1 MSPLPLR
8 CHSILLTFVCAV
20 PFGVLAGDPTG
31 SSAKTLYDQA
41 LLAQSNGAYGDALS
55 LFLSVQSLAGNDPAI
70 HHHIA
75 QCVES
80 LRTQRD
86 FQFHLSAMER
96 ARGMLTLRAS
106 AAKDLSRRLGSEGD
120 ISDDGYSFAGSST
133 LFMQDQQVWEA
144 LAALISTVPGGW
156 VTIESESGSDAS
168 RASRQ
173 VAERLVREGMVPFE
187 RVSLWNKSRMGDN
200 LNVVVS
206 FRKRE
211 SGGQQTVDPGVLI
224 QVETPLWV
232 LDETPEQQFHLFVL
246 NPGAYRRWT
255 LEISNEEGNLI
266 HRVEGAPKVL
276 AQVRWNGQRTGGQ
289 RVSFGRCRARLTLEE
304 WRSNLISDETSFIV
318 SDRIVSPDKPVPA
331 ASPPPP
337 LQRQHRFF
345 IRFKERGGT
354 PLDRDREILSRVA
367 YLLAINPNQRVV
379 AIGSVDGSEPRP
391 EELASLRTQCV
402 LESLMELGIPRN
414 RLVVRENPARDG
426 AGVALTFEDDLP

>member
-1 MSPLPLR
+1 M
-8 CHSILLTFVCAV
+8 V
-20 PFGVLAGDPTG
+20 P
-31 SSAKTLYDQA
+31 SAKSLYDQA
-41 LLAQSNGAYGDALS
+41 LLAQSKGEYGDALS
-55 LFLSVQSLAGNDPAI
+55 LFLSVQSLAGHDPAI

-80 LRTQRD
+80 LRAQRD
-86 FQFHLSAMER
+86 FQFHSSAMER

-120 ISDDGYSFAGSST
+120 RSDDGYSFAGAPTSFT
-133 LFMQDQQVWEA
+133 QDEQAWEA
-144 LAALISTVPGGW
+144 LAALISTIPGGW

-168 RASRQ
+168 RSARQ
-173 VAERLVREGMVPFE
+173 VAERLVREGIAPFE
-187 RVSLWNKSRMGDN
+187 RVSLWNESGMGNN

-206 FRKRE
+206 FSKRE
-211 SGGQQTVDPGVLI
+211 SSGQQAVDPGVLVR
-224 QVETPLWV
+224 VETPPWI
-232 LDETPEQQFHLFVL
+232 LDESPEQQFYLFIL

-255 LEISNEEGNLI
+255 LEVTNATGDLI

-289 RVSFGRCRARLTLEE
+289 RVSSGRCRVRLTLEG
-304 WRSNLISDETSFIV
+304 WRSNNLISDETSFVV
-318 SDRIVSPDKPVPA
+318 SDRKVLPAKPVLV
-331 ASPPPP
+331 ASPTRP

-345 IRFKERGGT
+345 IRFKEQGGT

-379 AIGSVDGSEPRP
+379 AIGSVDDSEPRP
-391 EELASLRTQCV
+391 EEMASRRTQSV

-414 RLVVRENPARDG
+414 WLVVRDNPARDG
-426 AGVALTFEDDLP
+426 PGVALMFEDDLP